1 MHTTLLDKFYHI
13 VTTDEITG
21 LPIFKMIHIIN
32 RLFDFTDNQCIS
44 LFYNGAECKAF
55 VEYMNCELGLDCD
68 EEEQE
73 RLNNIGNVDAIC
85 MLENYD
91 KIMPDGSHAIMSDI
105 AIVNHEDEY
114 DFVLEIMEDKILNK
128 IPDLKKA
135 LKKLLKEKAIRNA
148 IRNHVIRNPLS
159 IVND

>member
-13 VTTDEITG
+13 VTTDEITD

-55 VEYMNCELGLDCD
+55 IEYLNREGNTECYKEETELINSLVELDTLC
-68 EEEQE
+68 
-73 RLNNIGNVDAIC
+73 L
-85 MLENYD
+85 LENYVET
-91 KIMPDGSHAIMSDI
+91 MPNGDI
-105 AIVNHEDEY
+105 VVTSNIKHKYGYEY
-114 DFVLEIMEDKILNK
+114 EFILEIMNERILSK

-159 IVND
+159 IVED

>member
-1 MHTTLLDKFYHI
+1 MHNTLLDKFYHI
-13 VTTDEITG
+13 VTTDEIAR
-21 LPIFKMIHIIN
+21 LPAFAYIHIIN
-32 RLFDFTDNQCIS
+32 KLFEHTDKPCILFDS
-44 LFYNGAECKAF
+44 GSECKAC
-55 VEYMNCELGLDCD
+55 VECMNYMLELDCD

-114 DFVLEIMEDKILNK
+114 DFVLEIMEDKILSK

-135 LKKLLKEKAIRNA
+135 LKKLLKEKAIRNV
-148 IRNHVIRNPLS
+148 IRNHVIHNPLS
-159 IVND
+159 IVED